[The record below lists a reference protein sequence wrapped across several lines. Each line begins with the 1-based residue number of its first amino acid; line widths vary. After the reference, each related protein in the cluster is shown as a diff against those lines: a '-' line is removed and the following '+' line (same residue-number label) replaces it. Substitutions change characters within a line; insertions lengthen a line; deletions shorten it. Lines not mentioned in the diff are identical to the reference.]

1 MARSTRILALV
12 SIAALGLF
20 GLKSL
25 AITSDVLSF
34 LDPATPA
41 WASGA
46 KKEKKAKKKKGGHE
60 KPAKAETKA
69 DPAPEHNG
77 PANTENTKTAE
88 AAPACEG
95 PSMAEQAGLS
105 EQELNVYLTLG
116 ERNRLLNKREREI
129 ATREGILKVSQQQID
144 ERIANLQVLKADIN
158 DLLGKLDEQE
168 EAQLQTLIKLY
179 DTMKP
184 KAAAKIFNGLDK
196 DVLLR
201 VASRIKSDNLA
212 KIMAAMPPGK
222 AADLTVALAASVKLP
237 ETTKDLPGFSA
248 GQK

>member
-1 MARSTRILALV
+1 MLAFV
-12 SIAALGLF
+12 SVAALGLF
-20 GLKSL
+20 GMKSL
-25 AITSDVLSF
+25 AISADILSF

-46 KKEKKAKKKKGGHE
+46 KKEKKKKSGHE
-60 KPAKAETKA
+60 KPAKHEAKST
-69 DPAPEHNG
+69 PAPEHKNADN
-77 PANTENTKTAE
+77 PDNPDDPENTKTAE

-95 PSMAEQAGLS
+95 PSTAEQAGLS

-116 ERNRLLNKREREI
+116 QRNRLLNKREREI
-129 ATREGILKVSQQQID
+129 ATREGILEVSQQQID
-144 ERIANLQVLKADIN
+144 ERIANLETLKSDIN

-179 DTMKP
+179 NTMKP
-184 KAAAKIFNGLDK
+184 KAAAQIFTGLDK

-201 VASRIKSDNLA
+201 VASRIKPDNLA
-212 KIMAAMPPGK
+212 KIMAAMPASK

-237 ETTKDLPGFSA
+237 ETTKEPPGFSA